1 MAKNESSRGKGAKD
15 GAAERVA
22 SGASIEGSGA
32 PASPAPDAILAAPA
46 KRAPA
51 RKPAAPVAAIVGDAQ
66 APPRRRASGTAG
78 APAKGAARGRVGADA
93 AQAPDLRGDLRAF
106 ARARPDGWGH
116 HDWLGLLDDL
126 RGRGHDVSDADAVGM
141 QLERERLLHHLE
153 DVPGLGRKS
162 EVLAARFETVYSL
175 RQASVDDVAAV
186 KGVNRDLAER
196 VKQRF
201 G

>member
-22 SGASIEGSGA
+22 SGASIEGGGA
-32 PASPAPDAILAAPA
+32 PAGPTPEAILATPTKRATARKSAAPA
-46 KRAPA
+46 AT
-51 RKPAAPVAAIVGDAQ
+51 VVGDAP
-66 APPRRRASGTAG
+66 APPRRRASGAAG
-78 APAKGAARGRVGADA
+78 GSTRGAARGRA
-93 AQAPDLRGDLRAF
+93 AEPAAPDLRGDLRTF

-126 RGRGHDVSDADAVGM
+126 RSRGHDVSDGDAVGM
-141 QLERERLLHHLE
+141 QLERERLLHQLE
-153 DVPGLGRKS
+153 EVPGLGRKS
-162 EVLAARFETVYSL
+162 EALVARFETVYSL
-175 RQASVDDVAAV
+175 RQASVDEVAAV